1 MTQEF
6 STKWW
11 AAFSCLAFIEGI
23 LLVMLFS
30 GRGSVLI
37 IAALIFIALL
47 MFFLPRADDVIA
59 LTLDRDKI
67 ENKINS
73 LNKKMTTTKNRV
85 DRLYILSMPESMYK
99 TLQKINSGDYGN
111 YDLSAKL
118 ERELYFLRD
127 LGYIDEIEEIRDI
140 PYKGNNLCNYVR
152 ITAAGKQFLEL
163 RKSIEEENSKKKD

>member
-1 MTQEF
+1 MTQEY

-47 MFFLPRADDVIA
+47 MFFIPRADDVIA
-59 LTLDRDKI
+59 LTFDRDKI
-67 ENKINS
+67 DNKI
-73 LNKKMTTTKNRV
+73 TKSRV
-85 DRLYILSMPESMYK
+85 DKLFILTMPESMYK
-99 TLQKINSGDYGN
+99 TLQKINSGSYGN

-127 LGYIDEIEEIRDI
+127 IGYIDDIEEIRDI
-140 PYKGNNLCNYVR
+140 PYKGNNLSNYVK
-152 ITAAGKQFLEL
+152 ITSAGKQFIEL